1 MAGKERPDNQILGQ
15 AEIKLN
21 PSSGQIYVG
30 EGAVPFA
37 ERVWKI
43 TIVSALFFALF
54 HQELFKLFQTW
65 GTANE
70 SHGML
75 IPAFSLYFVYQVRQ
89 RLRET
94 RGRPCYAGIL
104 VMMLSLV
111 GYFLSLQYRIGYSR
125 PLMMILMIGGL
136 VLFLGG
142 WPIVRLVWLPVVFLV
157 FAIKLPGGLHERITI
172 PMREMASS
180 VAAIILNFLPGVK
193 CEATGVLIQG
203 MHAFRQGSELIE
215 EPFSLNV
222 AEACSGMRLLRTF
235 VALGVA
241 MAYLE
246 YRPLVHR
253 LVLLF
258 STVPIAI
265 LCNMIRVLLTG
276 LVHLYIGSEY
286 AQGTLHTLMGM
297 LMLLVAF
304 GFYGGIAWIL
314 NNLYVD
320 EHQEEEILMVSRFA
334 DPEGKR
340 E

>member
-1 MAGKERPDNQILGQ
+1 MSGKERPDNQILVEAGSNV
-15 AEIKLN
+15 N
-21 PSSGQIYVG
+21 PSSGQITVG

-43 TIVSALFFALF
+43 TIISALFFLLF
-54 HQELFKLFQTW
+54 HQELFKLFKTW

-75 IPAFSLYFVYQVRQ
+75 IPAFSLYFIYQGRH

-94 RGRPCYAGIL
+94 KGSPLYAGLL
-104 VMMLSLV
+104 VMLFSLV
-111 GYFLSLQYRIGYSR
+111 GYFMSLQYRIGYSR
-125 PLMMILMIGGL
+125 PLMMIVMIGGL

-142 WPIVRLVWLPVVFLV
+142 WPIFRLVWLPVLFLV
-157 FAIKLPGGLHERITI
+157 FAIKLPGGLHEKLTI
-172 PMREMASS
+172 PMREMASAVAS
-180 VAAIILNFLPGVK
+180 VILNALPGVK

-203 MHAFRQGSELIE
+203 LHTFRQGTELVK

-253 LVLLF
+253 VILLF
-258 STVPIAI
+258 STIPIAI
-265 LCNMIRVLLTG
+265 LCNMLRVLLTG
-276 LVHLYIGSEY
+276 LVHLYIGPQY
-286 AQGTLHTLMGM
+286 AQGTLHTIMGM
-297 LMLLVAF
+297 VMLLVAF
-304 GFYGGIAWIL
+304 GLYGGIAWIL
-314 NNLYVD
+314 NNLY
-320 EHQEEEILMVSRFA
+320 EEEEEEEVLVVSRFTE
-334 DPEGKR
+334 PEGKR